1 MNIKLFLKLGLFLL
15 SLSLVSCG
23 QKFNSAVEDNSY
35 KASVSQSVSNNQRS
49 GEESINT
56 TSPSVENEVETKL
69 KDKDIKPDT
78 QEDRQQDTQQD
89 ATKNEYY
96 IIIKEAWQRQKE
108 YIDSIDDSTIKQ
120 SIQTPESAA
129 IMESNG
135 LLIKH
140 PEESETIDASLKRV
154 LNGE

>member
-23 QKFNSAVEDNSY
+23 QKSNLSVEDNSY
-35 KASVSQSVSNNQRS
+35 KASVNQSVSNNQGS
-49 GEESINT
+49 GEESINN
-56 TSPSVENEVETKL
+56 TSPSVKNEVETKP
-69 KDKDIKPDT
+69 KDKDMKSDT
-78 QEDRQQDTQQD
+78 QEDRQQD
-89 ATKNEYY
+89 ATKDEYY
-96 IIIKEAWQRQKE
+96 IIIKEAWQRQKD
-108 YIDSIDDSTIKQ
+108 YIDSIDDSKIKQ

>member
-23 QKFNSAVEDNSY
+23 QKSNLSVEDNSY
-35 KASVSQSVSNNQRS
+35 KASVNQSVINNHES
-49 GEESINT
+49 GEMSINN
-56 TSPSVENEVETKL
+56 TSPSVKNEVETKP
-69 KDKDIKPDT
+69 KDKDMKSDT
-78 QEDRQQDTQQD
+78 QEDRQQD
-89 ATKNEYY
+89 ATKDEYY
-96 IIIKEAWQRQKE
+96 IIIKEAWQRQKD
-108 YIDSIDDSTIKQ
+108 YIDSIDDSTIKH

-135 LLIKH
+135 LLIEH